1 VGRICSMFDCL
12 LGCMLLVRELLGVWL
27 HILVGVWVGV
37 LWDEGCG
44 EGSIMCCVM

>member
-1 VGRICSMFDCL
+1 MFDCL

-27 HILVGVWVGV
+27 FILVGVWVGV
-37 LWDEGCG
+37 LWDEGCS

>member
-1 VGRICSMFDCL
+1 MFDCL

-44 EGSIMCCVM
+44 EGSTMGCVM